1 MSRKPAYTTL
11 GKGKSSSK
19 NAFSGNSN
27 MLVPWRVCSFL
38 AARSDVPQ
46 NNFTMRRTRNLL
58 SSSHLFHPFSTLHP
72 APGKP
77 LGSRDPTAKWVHR
90 PPFWL
95 IFRRGTQIA
104 ECFWIFETPEMDQK
118 NTKEK
123 HLSWK
128 KIWHGCSYISVTK
141 KSCLCRRNLDMLIGC
156 SLFSQSSHPWLC
168 SVERQDKDFNHVTQ
182 QRSITG
188 YKQNIKISM
197 YILFIKIT
205 YELSHTSVNYNCIW
219 YIYSGYANRDRLKV
233 PLLKSTTAPQL
244 HSSQPKGLMVR
255 PSITA

>member
-1 MSRKPAYTTL
+1 
-11 GKGKSSSK
+11 
-19 NAFSGNSN
+19 
-27 MLVPWRVCSFL
+27 
-38 AARSDVPQ
+38 
-46 NNFTMRRTRNLL
+46 MRRTRNLL
-58 SSSHLFHPFSTLHP
+58 SSSHLFNPFSTLHP
-72 APGKP
+72 VTGKT
-77 LGSRDPTAKWVHR
+77 LGITRSDCQMGQMG

-104 ECFWIFETPEMDQK
+104 ECFWIFETPEMDQQK
-118 NTKEK
+118 YQGETFELKKYGMDVNTFP
-123 HLSWK
+123 SP
-128 KIWHGCSYISVTK
+128 K
-141 KSCLCRRNLDMLIGC
+141 KSWLCPNLYMLIGC

-219 YIYSGYANRDRLKV
+219 YI
-233 PLLKSTTAPQL
+233 
-244 HSSQPKGLMVR
+244 
-255 PSITA
+255 

>member
-1 MSRKPAYTTL
+1 
-11 GKGKSSSK
+11 
-19 NAFSGNSN
+19 
-27 MLVPWRVCSFL
+27 
-38 AARSDVPQ
+38 
-46 NNFTMRRTRNLL
+46 MRRTRNLL
-58 SSSHLFHPFSTLHP
+58 SSSHLFNPFSTLHP
-72 APGKP
+72 APAT
-77 LGSRDPTAKWVHR
+77 LGITRSDCQMGPPATVLVDFSPGHPDCWVLLNL
-90 PPFWL
+90 WNA
-95 IFRRGTQIA
+95 GNGSKKYQGET
-104 ECFWIFETPEMDQK
+104 FELKKYGMDVK
-118 NTKEK
+118 TFP
-123 HLSWK
+123 SP
-128 KIWHGCSYISVTK
+128 K
-141 KSCLCRRNLDMLIGC
+141 KSCLCPNLYMLIGC

-244 HSSQPKGLMVR
+244 SAKG
-255 PSITA
+255 ADG